1 MNTEIRQQIV
11 DKIRLKGQILDIN
24 LAPYFNQDPYSFH
37 QEIRESTFSDNLVFW
52 GIINGS
58 CEYTQLG
65 TSANPYT
72 NPSLSVI
79 DQLTEACMLSIHDI
93 SNLTTIFPS
102 YKNDIEELIQ
112 ALK

>member
-11 DKIRLKGQILDIN
+11 DKIRLNGQILDIN
-24 LAPYFNQDPYSFH
+24 LAPYFNQDPDSFH
-37 QEIRESTFSDNLVFW
+37 QEIRASTFSDNLVFW

-65 TSANPYT
+65 IGANPYT

-79 DQLTEACMLSIHDI
+79 NPLTEACMLSVHDI
-93 SNLTTIFPS
+93 PNLKTIFPG
-102 YKNDIEELIQ
+102 YNDDIEELIQ

>member
-11 DKIRLKGQILDIN
+11 DKIRLDRRILDIN
-24 LAPYFNQDPYSFH
+24 LAPYFNQDPYTFH
-37 QEIRESTFSDNLVFW
+37 QEITKSTFSNNLVFW

-65 TSANPYT
+65 IGANPYT
-72 NPSLSVI
+72 NPFLSAI
-79 DQLTEACMLSIHDI
+79 DPLTEACMLSIHDI
-93 SNLTTIFPS
+93 SNLRTIFPS
-102 YKNDIEELIQ
+102 YNDDIEELIQ